1 MHYSP
6 STTRSTSLGIRKH
19 QSDTAGQQVIC
30 VTVTPLFHNPYQG
43 TGALLGGLPCGS
55 CCYLVPGGVSK
66 AAILPSS
73 QLQTRRCA

>member
-1 MHYSP
+1 M
-6 STTRSTSLGIRKH
+6 
-19 QSDTAGQQVIC
+19 
-30 VTVTPLFHNPYQG
+30 TVTPLFHNPYQG
-43 TGALLGGLPCGS
+43 TAALLGGLPRGS